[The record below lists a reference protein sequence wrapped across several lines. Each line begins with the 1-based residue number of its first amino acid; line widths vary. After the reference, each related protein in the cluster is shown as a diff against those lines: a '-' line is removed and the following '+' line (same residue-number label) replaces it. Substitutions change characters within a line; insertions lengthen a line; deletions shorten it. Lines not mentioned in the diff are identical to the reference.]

1 MVNKLIAQGK
11 KILSSQQ
18 TSVLSAATLIML
30 MVVASRVL
38 GLVRQRTLAHFF
50 TADQLSLFFAAF
62 RLPDL
67 IFEVLVFGAFSS
79 AFIPVFTGLLKKGKK
94 EAWQVAATIVN
105 LGVLAFLVVSGILV
119 FFSPHLYGILA
130 PGFTN
135 GQQVTIVSLTRLL
148 FVAQGFFIVS
158 YVLTAVLESSRRF
171 LVPAIAPLFYN
182 LGIIAGTHLFASKLG
197 LMAPVMGV
205 IMGAF
210 LHFLIQLPLSMKLGF
225 KFLPKIVIDTNVK
238 KIGHLALPRVF
249 EVSFTQIS
257 KTVELFLSSLI
268 STASF
273 TYFTL
278 GSAIYL
284 LPVGLFGTSL
294 AKAALPTLARQRD
307 DKPQFKRTLYGAL
320 YQMIFLILPI
330 STALIVLRI
339 PVVRLIFGT
348 DIFSW
353 EATVQTGLVVSAF
366 SFGVIFQAANSL
378 LSRSFY
384 ALQDTKTP
392 VIVSISSIVFNIV
405 LAFVFIRVFHLPTWG
420 LAAAFSIGSFIQAT
434 ALFVIMNRRL
444 ESGSNWTLLIPVFK
458 SIFASVVSGSVMF
471 LILKFFDRSVWIKEL
486 SFFGKVDGVRNLPFE
501 NFVLDTRYTW
511 NLLALTLIVI
521 FVGIVIYFGVLF
533 LLRSKEL
540 WYFWDLVRRIFI
552 TKKVSP
558 VPAKETETISP
569 PPGDSNSS

>member
-1 MVNKLIAQGK
+1 MVNDLISRGK
-11 KILSSQQ
+11 KIINSQQ
-18 TSVLSAATLIML
+18 TSVLSAATLIMV
-30 MVVASRVL
+30 MVVVSRVL

-105 LGVLAFLVVSGILV
+105 LGVLAFLVISGILI

-135 GQQVTIVSLTRLL
+135 GQQETIVSLTRVL
-148 FVAQGFFIVS
+148 FIAQGFFIVS

-182 LGIIAGTHLFASKLG
+182 LGIIAGTYLFSSRLG
-197 LMAPVMGV
+197 LMAPVIGV
-205 IMGAF
+205 VLGAF
-210 LHFLIQLPLSMKLGF
+210 FHFLIQLPLSMKLGF
-225 KFLPKIVIDTNVK
+225 KFRPKIVIDNNVK
-238 KIGHLALPRVF
+238 KIGHLALPRLV
-249 EVSFTQIS
+249 EVSVTQVS

-284 LPVGLFGTSL
+284 VPVGLFGTSL

-307 DKPQFKRTLYGAL
+307 DLPQFKKTLYAAL
-320 YQMIFLILPI
+320 YQMVFLILPV

-384 ALQDTKTP
+384 ALSDTKTP
-392 VIVSISSIVFNIV
+392 VIVSISSIVFNII
-405 LAFVFIRVFHLPTWG
+405 LALIFIKALGIPTWG
-420 LAAAFSIGSFIQAT
+420 LAAAFSIGSFIQAST
-434 ALFVIMNRRL
+434 LFVLVNKRL
-444 ESGSNWTLLIPVFK
+444 GSSSNFSLLIPIFK
-458 SIFASVVSGSVMF
+458 SIIASIISGSSMF

-486 SFFGKVDGVRNLPFE
+486 SFFGRVDSVRNLPFE
-501 NFVLDTRYTW
+501 KFVLDTRYTW
-511 NLLALTLIVI
+511 NLLTLTIIVV
-521 FVGIVIYFGVLF
+521 FVGTAIYFGVLF
-533 LLRSKEL
+533 LLKSKEL
-540 WYFWDLVRRIFI
+540 WYFLDLLKRIFVNR
-552 TKKVSP
+552 KVEP
-558 VPAKETETISP
+558 VPVKETETVSP
-569 PPGDSNSS
+569 NPTDTQSQ

>member
-1 MVNKLIAQGK
+1 MVNKIIAQSK
-11 KILSSQQ
+11 KILTSQQ

-30 MVVASRVL
+30 MVVVSRIL
-38 GLVRQRTLAHFF
+38 GLVRQRALAHFF
-50 TADQLSLFFAAF
+50 TPDQLSLFFAAF

-105 LGVLAFLVVSGILV
+105 LGILAFLVVSGILV

-135 GQQVTIVSLTRLL
+135 GQQETIVSLTRIL
-148 FVAQGFFIVS
+148 FIAQGFFIVS
-158 YVLTAVLESSRRF
+158 YVMTAVLESSRRF

-182 LGIIAGTHLFASKLG
+182 LGIIAGTYLFAQRLG

-205 IMGAF
+205 IFGAF

-225 KFLPKIVIDTNVK
+225 KFRTTIAIDDNVK
-238 KIGHLALPRVF
+238 KIGHLALPRLI
-249 EVSFTQIS
+249 EVSVTQVS
-257 KTVELFLSSLI
+257 KTVELFLASLI

-284 LPVGLFGTSL
+284 VPVGLFGTSL

-307 DKPQFKRTLYGAL
+307 DRDKFKKTLYAAL
-320 YQMIFLILPI
+320 YQMTFLILPV

-348 DIFSW
+348 DIFGW

-384 ALQDTKTP
+384 ALQDTRTP
-392 VIVSISSIVFNIV
+392 VVVSISSIVFNIA
-405 LAFVFIRVFHLPTWG
+405 LAFIFISVLDLPTWG
-420 LAAAFSIGSFIQAT
+420 LAAAFSVGSFIQAT
-434 ALFVIMNRRL
+434 ALFTLINKRL
-444 ESGSNWTLLIPVFK
+444 KSGSTIVLLMPIFK
-458 SIFASVVSGSVMF
+458 STFAAILSGSVMF
-471 LILKFFDRSVWIKEL
+471 LLLKFFDRSVWIKGL
-486 SFFGKVDGVRNLPFE
+486 SFFGKIDGVRNLPFE
-501 NFVLDTRYTW
+501 RFVLDTRYTW
-511 NLLALTLIVI
+511 NLLALTIIVL
-521 FVGIVIYFGVLF
+521 FVGVVVYFGILL

-540 WYFWDLVRRIFI
+540 WYFLGLVKRIFV
-552 TKKVSP
+552 TKKVGSVPLKEQETVSP
-558 VPAKETETISP
+558 SP
-569 PPGDSNSS
+569 TDTQVQ

>member
-1 MVNKLIAQGK
+1 MVNDLISRGK
-11 KILSSQQ
+11 KIINSQQ
-18 TSVLSAATLIML
+18 TSVLSAATLIMV
-30 MVVASRVL
+30 MVVVSRVL

-105 LGVLAFLVVSGILV
+105 LGVLAFLVISGILI

-135 GQQVTIVSLTRLL
+135 GQQETIVSLTRVL
-148 FVAQGFFIVS
+148 FIAQGFFIVS

-182 LGIIAGTHLFASKLG
+182 LGIIAGTYLFSSRLG
-197 LMAPVMGV
+197 LMAPVIGV
-205 IMGAF
+205 VLGAF
-210 LHFLIQLPLSMKLGF
+210 FHFLIQLPLSMKLGF
-225 KFLPKIVIDTNVK
+225 KFRPKIVIDNNVK
-238 KIGHLALPRVF
+238 KIGHLALPRLV
-249 EVSFTQIS
+249 EVSVTQVS

-284 LPVGLFGTSL
+284 VPVGLFGTSL

-307 DKPQFKRTLYGAL
+307 DLPQFKKTLYAAL
-320 YQMIFLILPI
+320 YQMVFLILPV

-384 ALQDTKTP
+384 ALSDTKTP
-392 VIVSISSIVFNIV
+392 VIVSISSIVFNII
-405 LAFVFIRVFHLPTWG
+405 LALIFIKALGLPTWG
-420 LAAAFSIGSFIQAT
+420 LAAAFSIGSFIQAST
-434 ALFVIMNRRL
+434 LFVLVNKRL
-444 ESGSNWTLLIPVFK
+444 GSSSNFSLLIPIFK
-458 SIFASVVSGSVMF
+458 SIIASIISGSSMF

-486 SFFGKVDGVRNLPFE
+486 SFFGRVDSVRNLPFE
-501 NFVLDTRYTW
+501 KFVLDTRYTW
-511 NLLALTLIVI
+511 NLLTLTIIVV
-521 FVGIVIYFGVLF
+521 FVGTAIYFGVLF
-533 LLRSKEL
+533 LLKSKEL
-540 WYFWDLVRRIFI
+540 WYFLDLLKRIFVNR
-552 TKKVSP
+552 KVEP
-558 VPAKETETISP
+558 VPVKETETVSP
-569 PPGDSNSS
+569 NPTDTQSQ

>member
-1 MVNKLIAQGK
+1 MVDRFK
-11 KILSSQQ
+11 KIFSSQQ

-30 MVVASRVL
+30 MVIASRVL
-38 GLVRQRTLAHFF
+38 GLVRQRALAHFF

-94 EAWQVAATIVN
+94 EAWQVAASIVN
-105 LGVLAFLVVSGILV
+105 LGILAFLVVSAVLV
-119 FFSPHLYGILA
+119 FFSPHLYGVLA

-135 GQQVTIVSLTRLL
+135 GQQETIVSLTRVL
-148 FVAQGFFIVS
+148 FIAQGFFIVS

-182 LGIIAGTHLFASKLG
+182 LGIIAGTYLLSPTFG
-197 LMAPVMGV
+197 LMAPVIGV
-205 IMGAF
+205 IVGAS

-225 KFLPKIVIDTNVK
+225 KFLPKIVIDANVK
-238 KIGHLALPRVF
+238 KIGHLALPRLI
-249 EVSFTQIS
+249 EVSVTQVS

-307 DKPQFKRTLYGAL
+307 DRIQFKKTLYAAL

-392 VIVSISSIVFNIV
+392 VMVSITSIFFNIA
-405 LAFVFIRVFHLPTWG
+405 LAFVFIKVLGLPTWG
-420 LAAAFSIGSFIQAT
+420 LAAAFSIGSFIQAVV
-434 ALFVIMNRRL
+434 LFILINKRL
-444 ESGSNWTLLIPVFK
+444 ESGSMLSLLTPVFK
-458 SIFASVVSGSVMF
+458 SIFASIISGGVMF
-471 LILKFFDRSVWIKEL
+471 LTLKFFDRWFWIKRA
-486 SFFGKVDGVRNLPFE
+486 STNLPFE
-501 NFVLDTRYTW
+501 KFVLDTRYTW
-511 NLLALTLIVI
+511 NLLALTVIVI
-521 FVGIVIYFGVLF
+521 FVGIMVYFGVL
-533 LLRSKEL
+533 LLLKSKEL
-540 WYFWDLVRRIFI
+540 WYFMYLIKRIFV
-552 TKKVSP
+552 TKMVGPVPQKESETVSP
-558 VPAKETETISP
+558 T
-569 PPGDSNSS
+569 PGDSNPS